1 MRNFKVKAK
10 AKEFI
15 FDTIE
20 AARNCRKKLREMGY
34 RDISIIVTQE
44 DIDPR

>member
-1 MRNFKVKAK
+1 MNFKVKAK

-20 AARNCRKKLREMGY
+20 AARSCRERLRGIGY
-34 RDISIIVTQE
+34 QNISIVVEQE

>member
-1 MRNFKVKAK
+1 MRNFKVKTK

-20 AARNCRKKLREMGY
+20 AARSCRDRLIDMGHQN
-34 RDISIIVTQE
+34 ISIIVTKE